1 MKDVVGHIHIGANF
15 LGNDYKAWENFFTIY
30 NECEEI
36 FYKMSNRVGEIPR
49 EEVAEYA
56 MSSNDVISNTFENN
70 EVSIT
75 TQEDLDLII
84 EAMKDTRNRGINF
97 SNMEE
102 EGIQTIEFRIPN
114 GTIDINTITQNIRLF
129 GQLLNISK
137 QASLD
142 KEYKKEEFLVLKNH
156 NLTEREKVES
166 LLNLLFDDEKEKD
179 IYRQRWDK
187 IKDND
192 YFEQVKAEKPTFERG
207 NYSMREQTAE
217 IYKETRVEDRMRFV
231 QMVRTVIEKI
241 KNINK
246 QSKLSR

>member
-1 MKDVVGHIHIGANF
+1 MRDVVGHIHIGADF
-15 LGNDYKAWENFFTIY
+15 LVNDYKAWENFFTIY

-49 EEVAEYA
+49 EEVADYA
-56 MSSNDVISNTFENN
+56 MSSNDVISSTFKNN

-142 KEYKKEEFLVLKNH
+142 REYKKEEFLVLKNH

-166 LLNLLFDDEKEKD
+166 LLNLLFDDDKEKD
-179 IYRQRWDK
+179 LYRQRWDK
-187 IKDND
+187 IKDNE
-192 YFEQVKAEKPTFERG
+192 YFERVKAENPTFKRG
-207 NYSMREQTAE
+207 NYSMREQTAG
-217 IYKETRVEDRMRFV
+217 IYKETRLEDRMKFV
-231 QMVRTVIEKI
+231 QMVRTKIEKI
-241 KNINK
+241 TNISK
-246 QSKLSR
+246 QDRLSR

>member
-15 LGNDYKAWENFFTIY
+15 LVNDYKAWENFFTIY

-56 MSSNDVISNTFENN
+56 MSSNDVISNTFENS

-75 TQEDLDLII
+75 TQEDLELII
-84 EAMKDTRNRGINF
+84 ETMKDTRNRGINF

-129 GQLLNISK
+129 GQLLNVSK
-137 QASLD
+137 QTSLD

-207 NYSMREQTAE
+207 NYSMREQTAA

-231 QMVRTVIEKI
+231 KMVRTVIEKI
-241 KNINK
+241 KNINR